1 MWWVRSSRN
10 KVGEGNEMR
19 KSFVQQWLYPDIS
32 LVLFC
37 IVFVRS
43 YLLEPVLFTLD
54 GDIPYPFYIYYM
66 YNVIH

>member
-1 MWWVRSSRN
+1 
-10 KVGEGNEMR
+10 MR